1 FEMVLVDVFD
11 ATSIGVYMGFWYP
24 GVPRCIWVL
33 AVVFFIVAVNV
44 IGVKVFGELEFWFA
58 VIKIIA
64 IVALIFAGVA
74 IIIFGFG
81 IADHDQ
87 MGPQALLNHGGFFP
101 NGLWGVLSSFTIV
114 MFAFGGIEIIGVTA
128 GWAQNPEQ
136 LLPAANTSVP
146 VRSLLFYVLTLCVI
160 MCILP
165 WNQITS
171 EVSPFVAIF
180 DSVGFT
186 AAAAILQVV
195 LITAALSAINAD
207 IYGAGRML
215 HGLSEQG
222 QA

>member
-1 FEMVLVDVFD
+1 
-11 ATSIGVYMGFWYP
+11 
-24 GVPRCIWVL
+24 
-33 AVVFFIVAVNV
+33 

-58 VIKIIA
+58 LIKIIA
-64 IVALIFAGVA
+64 IIALISAGVA

-101 NGLWGVLSSFTIV
+101 HGLWGVLSSFTIV

-128 GWAQNPEQ
+128 GEAQNPKQ
-136 LLPAANTSVP
+136 VLPAAINSVP
-146 VRSLLFYVLTLCVI
+146 VRILLFYVLTLGVI

-165 WNQITS
+165 WNRVTS
-171 EVSPFVAIF
+171 EISPFVAIF
-180 DSVGFT
+180 DSIGFT

-207 IYGAGRML
+207 IFGAGRML
-215 HGLSEQG
+215 HGLAERARPRDPSP
-222 QA
+222 ALRAAACL